1 MFESISKIPK
11 TPTDEELIEVLSA
24 ISIVSLRLA
33 KKLRTEARL
42 EDDECPCF
50 YPMQN
55 CPYRQERRRPHEAL

>member
-1 MFESISKIPK
+1 MLEPISKIPK

-33 KKLRTEARL
+33 KKLRAEARL
-42 EDDECPCF
+42 EDDECPCL